1 MVRSVQWM
9 SETETNK
16 FKLNFTSSAAS
27 APFQMGKFSLKIKLL
42 LDGARAC
49 VVVISRTDAYGIS
62 RDYDNVINFAIKDF
76 NSNIF
81 ASRANRRRR
90 RRTETT
96 HNLHGVLPIQIVW
109 CCTLRHRHQPHHT
122 TMYLLRVSICLD
134 RLPFC
139 LFSAVANVP
148 IILYYIANPIRSR
161 MPNAFCSDDDKNHLL
176 WAHFV
181 PLSWVECK
189 IHFTRWDEVS
199 PCEWTIRY
207 ERVEVNHFIFYNFIL
222 FPTAV
227 RHALPD
233 QKSLSE
239 SRNANKETKRHTKNV
254 K

>member
-1 MVRSVQWM
+1 MVRSVQGM

-27 APFQMGKFSLKIKLL
+27 APFQMGKFSSKIKLL

-49 VVVISRTDAYGIS
+49 VVVISRTGAYGIS

-139 LFSAVANVP
+139 LFLLLPMSRSYF
-148 IILYYIANPIRSR
+148 IILRIQFNLVCRTHSVA
-161 MPNAFCSDDDKNHLL
+161 MM
-176 WAHFV
+176 
-181 PLSWVECK
+181 
-189 IHFTRWDEVS
+189 
-199 PCEWTIRY
+199 
-207 ERVEVNHFIFYNFIL
+207 
-222 FPTAV
+222 
-227 RHALPD
+227 
-233 QKSLSE
+233 
-239 SRNANKETKRHTKNV
+239 TKTNMCR
-254 K
+254 